1 MKVVI
6 DSSAI
11 LSILFAEPDSD
22 EILIAINSNNCAMSA
37 GNYLETSI
45 VVDSTKDPVAIRKFD
60 AFIRE
65 AGIEILSM
73 DLKQAQVARA
83 AYRDYGK
90 GSKHRAKLYFGDVVA
105 YALAATTRRKLL
117 CKGDDFRHTDIAIFD
132 LQSSRGN

>member
-1 MKVVI
+1 MKLIV

-22 EILIAINSNNCAMSA
+22 EILIAINNNECAISA

-45 VVDSTKDPVAIRKFD
+45 VVDSTKDPVVSRKFD
-60 AFIRE
+60 ALIK
-65 AGIEILSM
+65 ASGIEILPV
-73 DLKQAQVARA
+73 DLKQIEVARG

-90 GSKHRAKLYFGDVVA
+90 GTGHRAKLNFGDVFA

-117 CKGDDFRHTDIAIFD
+117 CKGDDFRHTDITILD
-132 LQSSRGN
+132 L